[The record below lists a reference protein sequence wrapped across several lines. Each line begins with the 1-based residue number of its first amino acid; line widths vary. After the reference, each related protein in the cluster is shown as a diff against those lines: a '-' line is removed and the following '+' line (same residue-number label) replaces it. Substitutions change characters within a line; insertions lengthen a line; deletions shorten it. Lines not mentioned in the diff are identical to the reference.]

1 MTRSLVDRP
10 LHFEPVGD
18 RSRHVWRRPRQFSF
32 LDRVGTVPLSD
43 SELLQTSLYLPLAVQ
58 EGTGTHE
65 VVAVVHPD
73 FLARPAVRGGARWG
87 HLYMPIAL
95 RCLPFR
101 RAGQARSG
109 ISRLEIATDLDADAG
124 DDAAVLPLFAE
135 NGRPHQDL
143 AGVVSLLERLER
155 GKAILARA
163 AASLVAAD
171 LLVPLVSTN
180 PENALASDV
189 ELLVIDPQRLRSLT
203 PARTVA
209 LAADGFLPLDL
220 ATAFAFSSRL
230 WASNLAPGR
239 STDDD
244 ARMAPTDP
252 ALFGQHAQAP
262 FAIELRIDDSSLFS
276 ADTFVKNDKPSVDS
290 GC

>member
-10 LHFEPVGD
+10 LHFEPLGD
-18 RSRHVWRRPRQFSF
+18 RSGDVWRRPRQFSF
-32 LDRVGTVPLSD
+32 LDRVGAVPLSD

-58 EGTGTHE
+58 EAAGTHQ

-73 FLARPAVRGGARWG
+73 FLARSPVRGGARWG
-87 HLYMPIAL
+87 QFYMPIAL

-101 RAGQARSG
+101 RAGQARGS
-109 ISRLEIATDLDADAG
+109 ISSLEMATDLDVG
-124 DDAAVLPLFAE
+124 DDATVLPLFAE
-135 NGRPHQDL
+135 NGRLHQDL

-155 GKAILARA
+155 GKAALARVA
-163 AASLVAAD
+163 AALVAAD

-180 PENALASDV
+180 PENALAIDV
-189 ELLVIDPQRLRSLT
+189 ELLVIDPRRLRSLT

-209 LAADGFLPLDL
+209 LAANDFLALDL
-220 ATAFAFSSRL
+220 ATALAFSSRL

-239 STDDD
+239 SADD
-244 ARMAPTDP
+244 AEIAPTDP
-252 ALFGQHAQAP
+252 ALFGQHAQAA

-276 ADTFVKNDKPSVDS
+276 VDTFVKSGKPSVDP

>member
-18 RSRHVWRRPRQFSF
+18 RSGDVWRRPRQFSF

-43 SELLQTSLYLPLAVQ
+43 SELLQTSLYLPLALQ
-58 EGTGTHE
+58 EDAGTHE

-87 HLYMPIAL
+87 QFYMPIAL

-101 RAGQARSG
+101 RAGQATS
-109 ISRLEIATDLDADAG
+109 SLVSMLEIATDLDPG
-124 DDAAVLPLFAE
+124 DDAPVLPLFAE
-135 NGRPHQDL
+135 NGRLHPDL

-155 GKAILARA
+155 GRAILARA

-180 PENALASDV
+180 PENALAVDV
-189 ELLVIDPQRLRSLT
+189 ELLVINPQRLRSLT

-244 ARMAPTDP
+244 AQMAPADS

-276 ADTFVKNDKPSVDS
+276 VDAFVKSGKPSVDP